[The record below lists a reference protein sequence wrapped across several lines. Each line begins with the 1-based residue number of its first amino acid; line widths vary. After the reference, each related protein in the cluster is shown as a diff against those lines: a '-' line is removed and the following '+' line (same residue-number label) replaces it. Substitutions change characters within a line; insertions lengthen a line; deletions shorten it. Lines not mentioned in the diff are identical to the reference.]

1 LFDKQNGDFLNH
13 SV

>member
-1 LFDKQNGDFLNH
+1 LFDKQKGDFLNH